1 MGESPTYV
9 VIFFVQKHDIYS
21 IERGG
26 SFAFIVFKK
35 IFLGIPSKSECQI
48 VLIQIR
54 LMDGSRGWDSG
65 PDPSP

>member
-1 MGESPTYV
+1 MLL
-9 VIFFVQKHDIYS
+9 FFFQKHYIYS

-54 LMDGSRGWDSG
+54 LMDGSRGGDRG
-65 PDPSP
+65 PDTSP